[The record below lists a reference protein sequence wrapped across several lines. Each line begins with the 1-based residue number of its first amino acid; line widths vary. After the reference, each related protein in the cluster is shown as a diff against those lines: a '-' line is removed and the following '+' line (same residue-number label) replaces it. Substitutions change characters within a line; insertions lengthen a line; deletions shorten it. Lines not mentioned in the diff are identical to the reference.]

1 MQTKVSLARKVSS
14 RKTTILATSGS
25 TGQVTGYNSVANAT
39 RALDHFTTAAD
50 EVIIQRR
57 TSAYQLGKVPARKI
71 KTKTT
76 KHAEDQS
83 LLKRS
88 SCSRQASTAS
98 LVSTKNPSRTNS
110 ISKEGSTK
118 KVQALKIVQNI
129 STGINSI
136 AHPASARARQSQGP
150 ILHEQKSKAKENCEV
165 HQSGAT
171 SHRSQTRSKQT
182 TRSKKKLTK
191 SKSSQKVTIT
201 TSASV
206 QKEQRFPSTYRK
218 TSNRPS
224 VEHTTVP
231 TPKSSQQIKIAVPAE
246 NKVSKFPSTYRKSS
260 KSTIIDTSTIPTP
273 QSNSR
278 PMSTRHR
285 PSQDNGGMSYREWLK
300 M

>member
-1 MQTKVSLARKVSS
+1 
-14 RKTTILATSGS
+14 
-25 TGQVTGYNSVANAT
+25 
-39 RALDHFTTAAD
+39 
-50 EVIIQRR
+50 
-57 TSAYQLGKVPARKI
+57 
-71 KTKTT
+71 
-76 KHAEDQS
+76 
-83 LLKRS
+83 
-88 SCSRQASTAS
+88 
-98 LVSTKNPSRTNS
+98 
-110 ISKEGSTK
+110 
-118 KVQALKIVQNI
+118 VQALKIVQNI

-150 ILHEQKSKAKENCEV
+150 ILHEQRSRAKENCEV

-182 TRSKKKLTK
+182 TTTRSKKKLQK
-191 SKSSQKVTIT
+191 SKSSQKVTII

-218 TSNRPS
+218 SSNRPS

-300 M
+300 MQA